1 MVYRQGYAAIASMLF
16 IDPEVAKTYVMSMGR
31 DRFDRSVGKILLDSD
46 MAVIDMS
53 KELGEVFESRVSI
66 GIE

>member
-1 MVYRQGYAAIASMLF
+1 MVYHQGYAAIASMLF

-46 MAVIDMS
+46 MAVIDMP